1 MIPIFPLWTF
11 HLYLAK
17 FQQYLRMEYIYLGW
31 SDIPEVTDW
40 NIGVTKLQ
48 ITLIRVFVLV
58 LNLTYFNRQFAHS
71 RFTSFFLYFIYASY
85 FPLIRTKMVPFQKKF
100 TRNNKSC
107 VHYLNN
113 KLRYLRFINHVHQ
126 LAILL
131 DPLVCLVPKFFL
143 KLFGFAILWG
153 WACLI
158 SNINETRHAHENI
171 SIFVSLHKIN
181 VANLR

>member
-1 MIPIFPLWTF
+1 MISIFPLWTF
-11 HLYLAK
+11 HLYLAT
-17 FQQYLRMEYIYLGW
+17 FQQYLHMDYYIYLGW

-40 NIGVTKLQ
+40 NIGVTKPQ
-48 ITLIRVFVLV
+48 ITLIRVFVLI

-100 TRNNKSC
+100 NRNNKGC

-113 KLRYLRFINHVHQ
+113 KLRYLRFIVHVHR

-131 DPLVCLVPKFFL
+131 GPLVCLVPKFFL
-143 KLFGFAILWG
+143 NYLALQSFDVERAWWAILMKHDMHT
-153 WACLI
+153 
-158 SNINETRHAHENI
+158 NIYLYLYHYI
-171 SIFVSLHKIN
+171 K
-181 VANLR
+181 